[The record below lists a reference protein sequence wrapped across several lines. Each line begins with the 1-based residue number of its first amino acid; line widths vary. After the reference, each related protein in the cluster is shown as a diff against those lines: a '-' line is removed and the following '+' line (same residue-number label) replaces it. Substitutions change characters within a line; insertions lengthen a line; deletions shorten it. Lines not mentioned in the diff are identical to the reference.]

1 MKVAH
6 DHRRVI
12 PAAIQITPQ
21 VSHQLRLGV
30 RPFSPNGIGLNVL
43 VKHLVWVQIRT
54 VGWQEKH
61 LHPRTMSIQPVADRL
76 APMHRVS
83 IDDQKNLSLGMLDQ
97 STQKPN
103 KHLRRKMS
111 LEHHER
117 QIASIGN
124 RRKDICPETV
134 PCPRSYR
141 SLPPRGIRPS
151 RLMIRTGPHRVP
163 PIQLCLLYFRT
174 RPDDWV
180 LLIEPSGDSHRIPF
194 VGPPNRLLRGKPPTL
209 KIAPDRP
216 SRKLD
221 TKPPGNQ
228 PLNGLRRPQHEGQL
242 QLFRVMVTDQIADGS
257 RLPTFEFPAPSLGA
271 TLPSGQT
278 RIAGRRISRK
288 PLPDGLMRDPED
300 FNRFPLSHAA
310 INCNNDAATELF
322 LNNRLELKSITLHA
336 HKDTLFSYE

>member
-6 DHRRVI
+6 DNRRVI
-12 PAAIQITPQ
+12 PAAVQITPQ

-30 RPFSPNGIGLNVL
+30 RPFSPNSIGLNVL
-43 VKHLVWVQIRT
+43 VKHLVRVQIRT
-54 VGWQEKH
+54 VGRQEKH

-76 APMHRVS
+76 APVHRVP

-103 KHLRRKMS
+103 KHPRRKMP

-117 QIASIGN
+117 QITSIGN
-124 RRKDICPETV
+124 RRKDVCPETV
-134 PCPRSYR
+134 ACPGSYR
-141 SLPPRGIRPS
+141 SLPSRGIRPS

-163 PIQLCLLYFRT
+163 PIQLCLLYFGT
-174 RPDDWV
+174 CPDDWV

-221 TKPPGNQ
+221 TKPPDNQ

-242 QLFRVMVTDQIADGS
+242 QLLRVMVTDQIADGS
-257 RLPTFEFPAPSLGA
+257 RLPPFELAPSSFG
-271 TLPSGQT
+271 TPLPSAQT
-278 RIAGRRISRK
+278 RIARCRISRQ
-288 PLPDGLMRDPED
+288 PLPDGLTCDPED
-300 FNRFPLSHAA
+300 FSASTCLMPP
-310 INCNNDAATELF
+310 
-322 LNNRLELKSITLHA
+322 
-336 HKDTLFSYE
+336 